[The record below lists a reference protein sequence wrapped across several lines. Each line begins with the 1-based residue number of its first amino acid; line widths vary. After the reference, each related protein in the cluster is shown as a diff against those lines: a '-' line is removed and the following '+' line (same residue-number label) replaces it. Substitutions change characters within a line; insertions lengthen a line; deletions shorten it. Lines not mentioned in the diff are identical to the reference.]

1 MPVYALYAPGAREPQ
16 LLSEILTA
24 AEVRAAMAAWPVGS
38 PATARVAGGADF
50 PDPFVQ
56 GAPR

>member
-24 AEVRAAMAAWPVGS
+24 AEVRAAMAAWPAGS
-38 PATARVAGGADF
+38 SATARVASGPDF